1 MRLSTRLRSHLR
13 WLLPGMGVKR
23 WLVVMALGVA
33 LLGLGVGVLLAQVPP
48 LSVVPR
54 YLSLESFPTWARATV
69 WIGLGASALIL
80 GLARLNRTLLSPFV
94 PDTGAAAEAL
104 YRYRK
109 RGRGPKVVAIGGG
122 HGLSTLLRGLKAHTS
137 NITAIVTVAD
147 DGGSSGRLR
156 RALGVL
162 PPGDIRNCIVALADD
177 EALLAQLFQYR
188 FPATSV
194 EAGLNGH
201 SFGNLFIT
209 AMAEVTGSFERAVL
223 ESSRVLAVQGRVL
236 PSTLHS
242 VTLMGDLRSEPTG
255 VSRVKGESRITEARG
270 VIERV
275 YLEPD
280 DVPAYPEAVRAILEA
295 DLIVLGPGSLYT
307 SLLPNLL
314 VREIAQAVAA
324 SQAVR
329 VYVCNVA
336 TQPGETDEYT
346 VEDHVAA
353 LERHVGP
360 GLFPIVLVNDNFRYV
375 ENLSKGVEP
384 VRWEGK
390 LEAPYVLRTADLVDP
405 ACPWRHDGE
414 KLAQALMGLIAE
426 GLRGGPE
433 SAPRIPRTD
442 RSVKDRRVKNVRSSW
457 HQRFRPHRPTG
468 VQGDP
473 RLPQR

>member
-1 MRLSTRLRSHLR
+1 MRVPTRFRPYLR

-23 WLVVMALGVA
+23 WLLVMALGVA
-33 LLGLGVGVLLAQVPP
+33 LLGLGLGILLAQVP
-48 LSVVPR
+48 LFSVVPR
-54 YLSLESFPTWARATV
+54 YLGLDFLPVGARALV
-69 WIGLGASALIL
+69 YGLLGLAVLIL

-94 PDTGAAAEAL
+94 PDTRAAAEAL
-104 YRYRK
+104 YRHRK
-109 RGRGPKVVAIGGG
+109 RSRGPRVVAIGGG
-122 HGLSTLLRGLKAHTS
+122 HGLSTLLRGLKTRTS

-162 PPGDIRNCIVALADD
+162 PPGDIRNCLAALADD

-223 ESSRVLAVQGRVL
+223 ESSRVLAIQGRVL

-242 VTLMGDLRSEPTG
+242 VTLMGDLRNEPVG
-255 VSRVKGESRITEARG
+255 VSRVEGESRIASAGG

-314 VREIAQAVAA
+314 VREIARAVAA
-324 SQAVR
+324 SRAVR

-336 TQPGETDEYT
+336 TQPGETDGYT

-353 LERHVGP
+353 LERHVEP
-360 GLFPIVLVNDNFRYV
+360 GLFPLVLANANFAHADALP
-375 ENLSKGVEP
+375 EGVEP
-384 VRWEGK
+384 VRLGTLPPPGPEGGGPVGT
-390 LEAPYVLRTADLVDP
+390 LHLNATYTLYAADLVDP
-405 ACPWRHDGE
+405 THPWRHDGR
-414 KLAQALMGLIAE
+414 KLVRALMTLLE
-426 GLRGGPE
+426 RE
-433 SAPRIPRTD
+433 
-442 RSVKDRRVKNVRSSW
+442 RV
-457 HQRFRPHRPTG
+457 
-468 VQGDP
+468 
-473 RLPQR
+473 

>member
-1 MRLSTRLRSHLR
+1 
-13 WLLPGMGVKR
+13 MGVKR
-23 WLVVMALGVA
+23 WLLVMALGVA
-33 LLGLGVGVLLAQVPP
+33 LLGLGVGILLAQVPP

-54 YLSLESFPTWARATV
+54 YLSLAFLPAWARVLVCGALGVGALV
-69 WIGLGASALIL
+69 W
-80 GLARLNRTLLSPFV
+80 GLARLNQTLLSPFV
-94 PDTGAAAEAL
+94 PDTRAAAEAL
-104 YRYRK
+104 YRYRR
-109 RGRGPKVVAIGGG
+109 RGRGPKIVAIGGG

-162 PPGDIRNCIVALADD
+162 PPGDIRNCLAALADD
-177 EALLAQLFQYR
+177 ETLLARLFQYR
-188 FPATSV
+188 FPATSSD
-194 EAGLNGH
+194 AGLNGH

-242 VTLMGDLRSEPTG
+242 VTLMGDLRSEPVG
-255 VSRVKGESRITEARG
+255 VSRVEGESRITEAQG

-280 DVPAYPEAVRAILEA
+280 DAPAYPEAVRAILEA

-314 VREIAQAVAA
+314 VREIAQAVSA
-324 SQAVR
+324 SRAVR

-336 TQPGETDEYT
+336 TQPGETDGYA

-360 GLFPIVLVNDNFRYV
+360 GLFPIVLANDNFQYG
-375 ENLSKGVEP
+375 ESLPESVEP
-384 VRWEGK
+384 VRWAGR
-390 LEAPYVLRTADLVDP
+390 LGAPYVLRTADLVDP
-405 ACPWRHDGE
+405 VRPWRHDGE
-414 KLAQALMGLIAE
+414 KLAEVLM
-426 GLRGGPE
+426 
-433 SAPRIPRTD
+433 RIL
-442 RSVKDRRVKNVRSSW
+442 KGE
-457 HQRFRPHRPTG
+457 QE
-468 VQGDP
+468 
-473 RLPQR
+473 

>member
-1 MRLSTRLRSHLR
+1 MRVPTGFRSYLR
-13 WLLPGMGVKR
+13 WLLPGIGVKR
-23 WLVVMALGVA
+23 WLLVMALGVA
-33 LLGLGVGVLLAQVPP
+33 LLGLGIGILLSQVPP
-48 LSVVPR
+48 FSVVSR
-54 YLSLESFPTWARATV
+54 YLSLAFLPAWGRVLVCGVLGVGALV
-69 WIGLGASALIL
+69 W

-94 PDTGAAAEAL
+94 PDTRTAAEAL
-104 YRYRK
+104 YRYRR
-109 RGRGPKVVAIGGG
+109 RGRGPKIVAIGGG

-162 PPGDIRNCIVALADD
+162 PPGDIRNCLAALADD
-177 EALLAQLFQYR
+177 EMLLARLFQYR
-188 FPATSV
+188 FPATSPD
-194 EAGLNGH
+194 AGLNGH

-223 ESSRVLAVQGRVL
+223 ESSRVLAVQGQVL

-242 VTLMGDLRSEPTG
+242 VTLMGDLRSEPVG
-255 VSRVKGESRITEARG
+255 VSRVKGESQITEAQG

-280 DVPAYPEAVRAILEA
+280 DAPAYPEAVRAILEA

-314 VREIAQAVAA
+314 VREIAQAVSA
-324 SQAVR
+324 SRAVR

-336 TQPGETDEYT
+336 TQPGETDGYV

-360 GLFPIVLVNDNFRYV
+360 GLFPIVLVNDNFRYGKD
-375 ENLSKGVEP
+375 LPAGVEP
-384 VRWEGK
+384 VRWAGR
-390 LEAPYVLRTADLVDP
+390 LGAPYVLRTADLVDP
-405 ACPWRHDGE
+405 VRPWRHEGE
-414 KLAQALMGLIAE
+414 KLAEVLM
-426 GLRGGPE
+426 
-433 SAPRIPRTD
+433 RIL
-442 RSVKDRRVKNVRSSW
+442 KEARVA
-457 HQRFRPHRPTG
+457 
-468 VQGDP
+468 
-473 RLPQR
+473 

>member
-1 MRLSTRLRSHLR
+1 
-13 WLLPGMGVKR
+13 MGVKR
-23 WLVVMALGVA
+23 WLLVMALGVA
-33 LLGLGVGVLLAQVPP
+33 LLGLGVGILLAQVPP

-54 YLSLESFPTWARATV
+54 YLSLAFLPAWARVLVCGALGMGALV
-69 WIGLGASALIL
+69 W
-80 GLARLNRTLLSPFV
+80 GLARLNQTLLSPFV
-94 PDTGAAAEAL
+94 PDTRAAAEAL
-104 YRYRK
+104 YRYRR
-109 RGRGPKVVAIGGG
+109 RGRGPKIVAIGGG

-162 PPGDIRNCIVALADD
+162 PPGDIRNCLAALADD
-177 EALLAQLFQYR
+177 ETLLARLFQYR
-188 FPATSV
+188 FPATSSD
-194 EAGLNGH
+194 AGLNGH

-242 VTLMGDLRSEPTG
+242 VTLMGDLRSEPVG
-255 VSRVKGESRITEARG
+255 VSRVEGESRITEAQG

-280 DVPAYPEAVRAILEA
+280 DAPAYPEAVRAILEA

-314 VREIAQAVAA
+314 VREIAQAVSA
-324 SQAVR
+324 SRAVR

-336 TQPGETDEYT
+336 TQPGETDGYA

-360 GLFPIVLVNDNFRYV
+360 GLFPIVLANDNFQYGKSLP
-375 ENLSKGVEP
+375 ESVEP
-384 VRWEGK
+384 VRWAGR
-390 LEAPYVLRTADLVDP
+390 LGAPYVLRTADLVDP
-405 ACPWRHDGE
+405 VRPWRHDGE
-414 KLAQALMGLIAE
+414 KLAEVLM
-426 GLRGGPE
+426 
-433 SAPRIPRTD
+433 RIL
-442 RSVKDRRVKNVRSSW
+442 KGE
-457 HQRFRPHRPTG
+457 QE
-468 VQGDP
+468 
-473 RLPQR
+473 